1 MRKTLFFTAFLLQTV
16 FLFTSC
22 VVEPSESVDQ
32 DRIFTAYELFYDKN
46 ENKTY
51 AKATFRFGNVAGTL
65 LQLGGTSEVKFN
77 NDVLDYQ
84 SLGFYEKVYPG
95 LVTSGTFTFKDA
107 KGTVYTNVAPAM
119 RAIDFPNTNL
129 SVPRNASFT
138 LNFAGDPLA
147 AGENVGV
154 LIGTELFLQINA
166 NTSSVNLSSNQL
178 AKLNP
183 GPYTAVM
190 DRYRIA
196 DISQKASAGGVM
208 TVKYRTGNKSIQ
220 ITN

>member
-1 MRKTLFFTAFLLQTV
+1 MKKTMLFATVLLQF
-16 FLFTSC
+16 FLFAGC

-32 DRIFTAYELFYDKN
+32 DRIFTNYELFYDKN

-51 AKATFRFGNVAGTL
+51 AKVTFRFGNALGTL

-77 NDVLDYQ
+77 NDRLDYQ

-95 LVTSGTFTFKDA
+95 LVTAGTFAFKDA
-107 KGTVYTNVAPAM
+107 KGTVYTNATPTM
-119 RAIDFPNTNL
+119 RAVDFPNTNL

-138 LNFAGDPLA
+138 LNFTGEPLA

-166 NTSSVNLSSNQL
+166 NTNSVNLSSNQL

-183 GPYTAVM
+183 GPYAAVM
-190 DRYRIA
+190 DRYRIS
-196 DISQKASAGGVM
+196 DISQKPSAGGAV
-208 TVKYRTGNKSIQ
+208 TVKYRTGNKNIQ